1 MIDAIDDEIGLV
13 PLLSRISCTKTIRNF
28 EMSKNPASSRQ
39 IACGR
44 TESNDDKKAFI
55 KHRFGALEFK
65 MSLYGKV
72 DAEYSDGLSEAIER
86 TVWDVI
92 IEFFGPGSATE
103 LLHRALGAAG
113 DQVKGAR
120 SSSKPMQ
127 K

>member
-1 MIDAIDDEIGLV
+1 MGAPNL
-13 PLLSRISCTKTIRNF
+13 
-28 EMSKNPASSRQ
+28 
-39 IACGR
+39 
-44 TESNDDKKAFI
+44 NDDKKAFI

-72 DAEYSDGLSEAIER
+72 DAEYPDGLSEAIER

-120 SSSKPMQ
+120 SSSKSTQ

>member
-1 MIDAIDDEIGLV
+1 
-13 PLLSRISCTKTIRNF
+13 
-28 EMSKNPASSRQ
+28 MSKNPANSRQ

-55 KHRFGALEFK
+55 KHRFGALEFE

-72 DAEYSDGLSEAIER
+72 DAEYPDGLSEAIER

-92 IEFFGPGSATE
+92 FEFYGSS
-103 LLHRALGAAG
+103 LHQVLRDAI
-113 DQVKGAR
+113 DQIKGAR
-120 SSSKPMQ
+120 SCSKSMQ